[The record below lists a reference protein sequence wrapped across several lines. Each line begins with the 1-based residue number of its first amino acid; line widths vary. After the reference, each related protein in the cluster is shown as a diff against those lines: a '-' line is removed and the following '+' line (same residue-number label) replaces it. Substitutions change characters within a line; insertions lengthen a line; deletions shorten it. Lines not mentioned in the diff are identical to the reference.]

1 MLLSLLN
8 PSEIL
13 LKLVISKCESNIKKN
28 YYIIC
33 ILLYKILGGDYLNFT
48 NTEYILFLLILL
60 LLIFFI
66 LKLKEF
72 KKLKKENHILK
83 QYNEATK
90 DSNIIS
96 TSDLK
101 GNITYVND
109 KFCQVSLYTKEEVMG
124 SPHSMVRGEENDEI
138 FQQLWETIK
147 NKKVWYGVL
156 KNKKKNGDFYWV
168 DINIRPIL
176 NEKNEII
183 EYIAIRHEITDLVLK
198 TEELKR
204 NLRLDSLTN
213 IGNRY
218 KLIEDVSKSVN
229 PCISILD
236 IVSFSD
242 VNDFFGYKTGD
253 NVLKIVAR
261 KIEELLIDKE
271 NYRVYRDHSDTFCI
285 VAQNEDRDKFIKNI
299 DEISK
304 TIAKVPIVIKSREL
318 YVQLSYVFSFEPKEN
333 LLETANIIKR
343 YSHANKNIIIY
354 DKALELEKDY
364 EKNIFWTLKI
374 KKALDED
381 NIVPYFQ
388 PIYNLKT
395 NKIEKYEALVRLID
409 GNNVISPY
417 YFLDISKKSKQYLQL
432 TKTMIQKTFDYFRD
446 KDFEF
451 SINLTFEDI
460 KSEYISSF
468 IIELLKEYKIGYRV
482 VFEIVESEEIDNF
495 RKVNEFFVTIR
506 EYGCKIAIDDF
517 GSGYSNFEYLAK
529 LNVDY
534 IKIDGSLIK
543 DILINKSSQNIV
555 SMLVNF
561 AKGQKVKTIAE
572 FVSNKDILNKVREL
586 GIDYVQGYYIKEPIA
601 SIDGLNDII
610 SLREFS

>member
-1 MLLSLLN
+1 MS
-8 PSEIL
+8 
-13 LKLVISKCESNIKKN
+13 
-28 YYIIC
+28 
-33 ILLYKILGGDYLNFT
+33 FT
-48 NTEYILFLLILL
+48 NTEYLLLLLILL
-60 LLIFFI
+60 FLIFSI

-90 DSNIIS
+90 DSNIVS
-96 TSDLK
+96 TADLK

-109 KFCQVSLYTKEEVMG
+109 KFCEVSLYTYEEVLG
-124 SPHSMVRGEENDEI
+124 KPHSIVRGEEDGKI

-156 KNKKKNGDFYWV
+156 KNRKKNGEFYWV
-168 DINIRPIL
+168 NINIRPIL
-176 NEKNEII
+176 DEKNEII
-183 EYIAIRHEITDLVLK
+183 EYIAIRHEITDLILK

-204 NLRLDSLTN
+204 NLRLDFLTN

-271 NYRVYRDHSDTFCI
+271 NYKVYRDHSDTFCI
-285 VAQNEDRDKFIKNI
+285 VAENEDRDKFIKNI

-318 YVQLSYVFSFEPKEN
+318 YVQLSYVFSFESKEN

-343 YSHANKNIIIY
+343 YSQANKNIIVY

-381 NIVPYFQ
+381 KIVPYFQ

-468 IIELLKEYKIGYRV
+468 IIELLKEYKIGHRV

-495 RKVNEFFVTIR
+495 RKINEFFVTIR

>member
-1 MLLSLLN
+1 M
-8 PSEIL
+8 
-13 LKLVISKCESNIKKN
+13 
-28 YYIIC
+28 
-33 ILLYKILGGDYLNFT
+33 
-48 NTEYILFLLILL
+48 
-60 LLIFFI
+60 IFFI

-96 TSDLK
+96 TADLK

-109 KFCQVSLYTKEEVMG
+109 KFCEVSLYTYEEVLG
-124 SPHSMVRGEENDEI
+124 KPHSIVRGEEDDEI

-156 KNKKKNGDFYWV
+156 KNRKKNGEFYWV
-168 DINIRPIL
+168 NINIRPIL
-176 NEKNEII
+176 DEKNEII

-271 NYRVYRDHSDTFCI
+271 NYKVYRDHSDTFCI

-304 TIAKVPIVIKSREL
+304 TIGKVPIVIKSREL
-318 YVQLSYVFSFEPKEN
+318 YVQLSYVFSFESKEN

-343 YSHANKNIIIY
+343 YSQANKNIIIY

-381 NIVPYFQ
+381 KIVPYFQ

-468 IIELLKEYKIGYRV
+468 IIELLKEYKIGHRV

-495 RKVNEFFVTIR
+495 RKINEFFVTIR

-561 AKGQKVKTIAE
+561 AKGQNVKTIAE

>member
-1 MLLSLLN
+1 M
-8 PSEIL
+8 I
-13 LKLVISKCESNIKKN
+13 
-28 YYIIC
+28 
-33 ILLYKILGGDYLNFT
+33 FT
-48 NTEYILFLLILL
+48 NTEYLLLLLMLL

-96 TSDLK
+96 TADLK

-109 KFCQVSLYTKEEVMG
+109 KFCEVSLYTYEEVLG
-124 SPHSMVRGEENDEI
+124 KPHSIVRGEEDGKI

-156 KNKKKNGDFYWV
+156 KNRKKNGEFYWV
-168 DINIRPIL
+168 NINIRPIL
-176 NEKNEII
+176 DEKNEII

-271 NYRVYRDHSDTFCI
+271 NYKVYRDHSDTFCI
-285 VAQNEDRDKFIKNI
+285 VAENEDRDKFIKNI

-318 YVQLSYVFSFEPKEN
+318 YVQLSYVFSFESKEN

-343 YSHANKNIIIY
+343 YSQANKNIIVY

-381 NIVPYFQ
+381 KIVPYFQ

-468 IIELLKEYKIGYRV
+468 IIELLKEYKIGHRV

-495 RKVNEFFVTIR
+495 RKINEFFVTIR

>member
-1 MLLSLLN
+1 MS
-8 PSEIL
+8 
-13 LKLVISKCESNIKKN
+13 
-28 YYIIC
+28 
-33 ILLYKILGGDYLNFT
+33 FT
-48 NTEYILFLLILL
+48 NTEYLLLLLMLL

-96 TSDLK
+96 TADLK

-109 KFCQVSLYTKEEVMG
+109 KFCEVSLYTYEEVLG
-124 SPHSMVRGEENDEI
+124 KPHSIVRGEEDDEI

-156 KNKKKNGDFYWV
+156 KNRKKNGEFYWV
-168 DINIRPIL
+168 NINIRPIL
-176 NEKNEII
+176 DEKNEII

-271 NYRVYRDHSDTFCI
+271 NYKVYRDHSDTFCI

-304 TIAKVPIVIKSREL
+304 TIGKVPIVIKSREL
-318 YVQLSYVFSFEPKEN
+318 YVQLSYVFSFESKEN

-343 YSHANKNIIIY
+343 YSQANKNIIIY

-381 NIVPYFQ
+381 KIVPYFQ

-432 TKTMIQKTFDYFRD
+432 TKTMIQKTFDYFKD

-468 IIELLKEYKIGYRV
+468 IIELLKEYKIGHRV

-495 RKVNEFFVTIR
+495 RKINEFFVTIR

-601 SIDGLNDII
+601 SIDGLNEII

>member
-1 MLLSLLN
+1 M
-8 PSEIL
+8 
-13 LKLVISKCESNIKKN
+13 
-28 YYIIC
+28 
-33 ILLYKILGGDYLNFT
+33 
-48 NTEYILFLLILL
+48 
-60 LLIFFI
+60 IFFI

-96 TSDLK
+96 TADLK

-109 KFCQVSLYTKEEVMG
+109 KFCEVSLYTYEEVLG
-124 SPHSMVRGEENDEI
+124 KPHSIVRAEEDDEI

-156 KNKKKNGDFYWV
+156 KNRKKNGEFYWV
-168 DINIRPIL
+168 NINIRPIL
-176 NEKNEII
+176 DEKNEII

-261 KIEELLIDKE
+261 KIEKLLIDKE
-271 NYRVYRDHSDTFCI
+271 NYKVYRDHSDTFCI
-285 VAQNEDRDKFIKNI
+285 VAENEDRDKFIKNV

-318 YVQLSYVFSFEPKEN
+318 YVQLSYVFSFESKEN

-381 NIVPYFQ
+381 KIVPYFQ

-432 TKTMIQKTFDYFRD
+432 TKTMIQKTFDYFKD

-468 IIELLKEYKIGYRV
+468 IIELLKEYEIGHRV

-495 RKVNEFFVTIR
+495 RKINEFFVTIR

-543 DILINKSSQNIV
+543 DILKNKSSQNIV

-610 SLREFS
+610 R

>member
-1 MLLSLLN
+1 M
-8 PSEIL
+8 I
-13 LKLVISKCESNIKKN
+13 
-28 YYIIC
+28 
-33 ILLYKILGGDYLNFT
+33 FT
-48 NTEYILFLLILL
+48 NTEYLLLLLMLL

-109 KFCQVSLYTKEEVMG
+109 KFCEVSLYTYEEVIG
-124 SPHSMVRGEENDEI
+124 KPHSIVRGEEDDEI

-147 NKKVWYGVL
+147 NKKAWYGVL
-156 KNKKKNGDFYWV
+156 KNRKKNGEFYWV

-183 EYIAIRHEITDLVLK
+183 EYIAIRHEITNLVLK

-271 NYRVYRDHSDTFCI
+271 NYKVYRDHSDTFCI

-318 YVQLSYVFSFEPKEN
+318 YVQLSYVFSFESKEN

-381 NIVPYFQ
+381 KIVPYFQ

-395 NKIEKYEALVRLID
+395 SKIDKYEALVRLID

-468 IIELLKEYKIGYRV
+468 IIQLLKEYEIGHRV

-495 RKVNEFFVTIR
+495 RKINEFFVTIR

>member
-1 MLLSLLN
+1 MS
-8 PSEIL
+8 
-13 LKLVISKCESNIKKN
+13 
-28 YYIIC
+28 
-33 ILLYKILGGDYLNFT
+33 FT
-48 NTEYILFLLILL
+48 NTEYLLLLLILL
-60 LLIFFI
+60 FLIFFI

-109 KFCQVSLYTKEEVMG
+109 KFCEVSLYAYEEVIG
-124 SPHSMVRGEENDEI
+124 KPHSIVRGEEDDEI

-156 KNKKKNGDFYWV
+156 KNRKKNGEFYWV
-168 DINIRPIL
+168 NINIRPIL
-176 NEKNEII
+176 NEKDEII

-218 KLIEDVSKSVN
+218 KLIEDVSKSIN

-253 NVLKIVAR
+253 SVLKIVAR

-271 NYRVYRDHSDTFCI
+271 NYKVYRDHSDTFCI
-285 VAQNEDRDKFIKNI
+285 VAENEDRDKFIKNI

-318 YVQLSYVFSFEPKEN
+318 YVQLSYVFSFESKEN

-381 NIVPYFQ
+381 KIVPYFQ

-432 TKTMIQKTFDYFRD
+432 TKTMIQKTFDYFKD

-468 IIELLKEYKIGYRV
+468 IIELLKEYKIGHRV

-495 RKVNEFFVTIR
+495 RKINEFFVTIR

>member
-1 MLLSLLN
+1 MS
-8 PSEIL
+8 
-13 LKLVISKCESNIKKN
+13 
-28 YYIIC
+28 
-33 ILLYKILGGDYLNFT
+33 FT
-48 NTEYILFLLILL
+48 NTEYLLLLLILL
-60 LLIFFI
+60 FLIFFI

-109 KFCQVSLYTKEEVMG
+109 KFCEVSLYAYEEVIG
-124 SPHSMVRGEENDEI
+124 KPHSIVRGEEDDEI

-318 YVQLSYVFSFEPKEN
+318 YVQLSYVFSFESKEN

-381 NIVPYFQ
+381 KIVPYFQ

-395 NKIEKYEALVRLID
+395 SKIEKYEALVRLID

-468 IIELLKEYKIGYRV
+468 IIELLKEYEIGHRV

-495 RKVNEFFVTIR
+495 RKINEFFVTIR

>member
-1 MLLSLLN
+1 MS
-8 PSEIL
+8 
-13 LKLVISKCESNIKKN
+13 
-28 YYIIC
+28 
-33 ILLYKILGGDYLNFT
+33 FT
-48 NTEYILFLLILL
+48 NTEYLLLLLILL
-60 LLIFFI
+60 FLIFFI

-109 KFCQVSLYTKEEVMG
+109 KFCEVSLYAYEEVIG
-124 SPHSMVRGEENDEI
+124 KPHSIVRGEEDDEI

-156 KNKKKNGDFYWV
+156 KNRKKNGEFYWV
-168 DINIRPIL
+168 NINIRPIL
-176 NEKNEII
+176 NEKDEII
-183 EYIAIRHEITDLVLK
+183 EYVAIRHEITDLVLK

-253 NVLKIVAR
+253 SVLKIVAR

-271 NYRVYRDHSDTFCI
+271 NYKVYRDHSDTFCI
-285 VAQNEDRDKFIKNI
+285 VAENEDRDKFIKNI

-304 TIAKVPIVIKSREL
+304 TIGKVPIVIKSREL
-318 YVQLSYVFSFEPKEN
+318 YVQLSYVFSFESKEN

-381 NIVPYFQ
+381 KIVPYFQ

-432 TKTMIQKTFDYFRD
+432 TKTMIQKTFDYFKD

-468 IIELLKEYKIGYRV
+468 IIELLKEYKIGHRV

-495 RKVNEFFVTIR
+495 RKINEFFVTIR

>member
-1 MLLSLLN
+1 M
-8 PSEIL
+8 I
-13 LKLVISKCESNIKKN
+13 
-28 YYIIC
+28 
-33 ILLYKILGGDYLNFT
+33 FT
-48 NTEYILFLLILL
+48 NTEYLLLLLMLL

-96 TSDLK
+96 TADLK

-109 KFCQVSLYTKEEVMG
+109 KFCEVSLYAYEEVIG
-124 SPHSMVRGEENDEI
+124 KPHSIVRGEEDDEI

-156 KNKKKNGDFYWV
+156 KNRKKNGEFYWV
-168 DINIRPIL
+168 NINIRPIL
-176 NEKNEII
+176 DEKNEII

-253 NVLKIVAR
+253 SVLKIVAR

-271 NYRVYRDHSDTFCI
+271 NYKVYRDHSDTFCI

-304 TIAKVPIVIKSREL
+304 TIGKVPIVIKSREL
-318 YVQLSYVFSFEPKEN
+318 YVQLSYVFSFESKEN

-381 NIVPYFQ
+381 KIVPYFQ

-432 TKTMIQKTFDYFRD
+432 TKTMIQKTFDYFKD

-468 IIELLKEYKIGYRV
+468 IIELLKEYKIGHRV

-495 RKVNEFFVTIR
+495 RKINEFFVTIR

>member
-1 MLLSLLN
+1 M
-8 PSEIL
+8 I
-13 LKLVISKCESNIKKN
+13 
-28 YYIIC
+28 
-33 ILLYKILGGDYLNFT
+33 FT
-48 NTEYILFLLILL
+48 NTEYLLLLLMLL

-96 TSDLK
+96 TADLK

-109 KFCQVSLYTKEEVMG
+109 KFCEVSLYTYEEVLG
-124 SPHSMVRGEENDEI
+124 KPHSIVRGEEDGKI

-156 KNKKKNGDFYWV
+156 KNRKKNGEFYWV
-168 DINIRPIL
+168 NINIRPIL
-176 NEKNEII
+176 DEKNEII
-183 EYIAIRHEITDLVLK
+183 EYIAIRHEITDLILK

-204 NLRLDSLTN
+204 NLRLDFLTN

-271 NYRVYRDHSDTFCI
+271 NYKIYRDHSDTFCI

-318 YVQLSYVFSFEPKEN
+318 YVQLSYVFSFESKEN

-343 YSHANKNIIIY
+343 YSQANKNIIVY

-381 NIVPYFQ
+381 KIVPYFQ

-468 IIELLKEYKIGYRV
+468 IIELLKEYKIGHRV

-495 RKVNEFFVTIR
+495 RKINEFFVTIR

>member
-1 MLLSLLN
+1 M
-8 PSEIL
+8 
-13 LKLVISKCESNIKKN
+13 
-28 YYIIC
+28 
-33 ILLYKILGGDYLNFT
+33 
-48 NTEYILFLLILL
+48 
-60 LLIFFI
+60 IFFI

-96 TSDLK
+96 TADLK

-109 KFCQVSLYTKEEVMG
+109 KFCEVSLYTYEEVLG
-124 SPHSMVRGEENDEI
+124 KPHSIVRGEEDDEI

-156 KNKKKNGDFYWV
+156 KNRKKNGEFYWV
-168 DINIRPIL
+168 NINIRPIL
-176 NEKNEII
+176 DEKNEII

-271 NYRVYRDHSDTFCI
+271 NYKVYRDHSDTFCI

-304 TIAKVPIVIKSREL
+304 TIGKVPIVIKSREL
-318 YVQLSYVFSFEPKEN
+318 YVQLSYVFSFEAKEN

-343 YSHANKNIIIY
+343 YSQANKNIIIY

-381 NIVPYFQ
+381 KIVPYFQ

-432 TKTMIQKTFDYFRD
+432 TKTMIQKTFDYFKD

-460 KSEYISSF
+460 KSEYIASF
-468 IIELLKEYKIGYRV
+468 IIELLKEYKIGHRV

-495 RKVNEFFVTIR
+495 RKINEFFVTIR

>member
-1 MLLSLLN
+1 M
-8 PSEIL
+8 I
-13 LKLVISKCESNIKKN
+13 
-28 YYIIC
+28 
-33 ILLYKILGGDYLNFT
+33 FT
-48 NTEYILFLLILL
+48 NTEYLLLLLMLL

-96 TSDLK
+96 TADLK

-109 KFCQVSLYTKEEVMG
+109 KFCEVSLYTYEEVLG
-124 SPHSMVRGEENDEI
+124 KPHSIVRGEEDGKI

-156 KNKKKNGDFYWV
+156 KNRKKNGEFYWV
-168 DINIRPIL
+168 NINIRPIL
-176 NEKNEII
+176 DEKNEII

-204 NLRLDSLTN
+204 NLRLDFLTN

-261 KIEELLIDKE
+261 KIEKLLIDKE
-271 NYRVYRDHSDTFCI
+271 NYKVYRDHSDTFCI
-285 VAQNEDRDKFIKNI
+285 VAENEDRDKFIKNI

-318 YVQLSYVFSFEPKEN
+318 YVQLSYVFSFESKEN

-343 YSHANKNIIIY
+343 YSQANKNIIVY

-381 NIVPYFQ
+381 KIVPYFQ

-468 IIELLKEYKIGYRV
+468 IIELLKEYKIGHRV

-495 RKVNEFFVTIR
+495 RKINEFFVTIR

>member
-1 MLLSLLN
+1 MS
-8 PSEIL
+8 
-13 LKLVISKCESNIKKN
+13 
-28 YYIIC
+28 
-33 ILLYKILGGDYLNFT
+33 FT
-48 NTEYILFLLILL
+48 NTEYLLLLLILL
-60 LLIFFI
+60 FLIFFI

-109 KFCQVSLYTKEEVMG
+109 KFCEVSLYNYEEVIG
-124 SPHSMVRGEENDEI
+124 KPHSIVRGEEDDEI

-147 NKKVWYGVL
+147 NKKAWYGVL
-156 KNKKKNGDFYWV
+156 KNRKKNGEFYWV
-168 DINIRPIL
+168 NINIRPIL
-176 NEKNEII
+176 NEEDEII

-253 NVLKIVAR
+253 SVLKIVAR

-271 NYRVYRDHSDTFCI
+271 NYKVYRDHSDTFCI
-285 VAQNEDRDKFIKNI
+285 VAENEDRDKFIKNI

-304 TIAKVPIVIKSREL
+304 TIGKVPIVIKSREL
-318 YVQLSYVFSFEPKEN
+318 YVQLSYVFSFESKEN

-381 NIVPYFQ
+381 KIVPYFQ

-432 TKTMIQKTFDYFRD
+432 TKTMIQKTFDYFKD

-468 IIELLKEYKIGYRV
+468 IIELLKEYKIGHRV

-495 RKVNEFFVTIR
+495 RKINEFFVTIR

>member
-1 MLLSLLN
+1 M
-8 PSEIL
+8 
-13 LKLVISKCESNIKKN
+13 
-28 YYIIC
+28 
-33 ILLYKILGGDYLNFT
+33 
-48 NTEYILFLLILL
+48 
-60 LLIFFI
+60 IFFI

-96 TSDLK
+96 TADLK

-109 KFCQVSLYTKEEVMG
+109 KFCEVSLYTYEEVLG
-124 SPHSMVRGEENDEI
+124 KPHSIVRGEEDDEI

-156 KNKKKNGDFYWV
+156 KNRKKNGEFYWV
-168 DINIRPIL
+168 NINIRPIL
-176 NEKNEII
+176 DEKNEII

-271 NYRVYRDHSDTFCI
+271 NYKVYRDHSDTFCI

-304 TIAKVPIVIKSREL
+304 TIGKVPIVIKSREL
-318 YVQLSYVFSFEPKEN
+318 YVQLSYVFSFESKES

-343 YSHANKNIIIY
+343 YSQANKNIIIY

-381 NIVPYFQ
+381 KIVPYFQ

-395 NKIEKYEALVRLID
+395 SKIEKYEALVRLID

-432 TKTMIQKTFDYFRD
+432 TKTMIQKTFDYFKD

-468 IIELLKEYKIGYRV
+468 IIELLKEYKIGHRV

-495 RKVNEFFVTIR
+495 RKINEFFVTIR

>member
-1 MLLSLLN
+1 M
-8 PSEIL
+8 
-13 LKLVISKCESNIKKN
+13 
-28 YYIIC
+28 
-33 ILLYKILGGDYLNFT
+33 
-48 NTEYILFLLILL
+48 
-60 LLIFFI
+60 IFFI

-96 TSDLK
+96 TADLK

-109 KFCQVSLYTKEEVMG
+109 KFCEVSLYTYEEVLG
-124 SPHSMVRGEENDEI
+124 KPHSIVRGEEDDEI

-156 KNKKKNGDFYWV
+156 KNRKKNGEFYWV
-168 DINIRPIL
+168 NINIRPIL
-176 NEKNEII
+176 DEKNEII

-271 NYRVYRDHSDTFCI
+271 NYKVYRDHSDTFCI

-318 YVQLSYVFSFEPKEN
+318 YVQLSYVFSFESKEN

-381 NIVPYFQ
+381 KIVPYFQ

-432 TKTMIQKTFDYFRD
+432 TKTMIQKTFDYFKD

-468 IIELLKEYKIGYRV
+468 IIELLKEYKIGHRV

-495 RKVNEFFVTIR
+495 RKINEFFVTIR

>member
-1 MLLSLLN
+1 M
-8 PSEIL
+8 I
-13 LKLVISKCESNIKKN
+13 
-28 YYIIC
+28 
-33 ILLYKILGGDYLNFT
+33 FT
-48 NTEYILFLLILL
+48 NTEYLLLLLMLL

-96 TSDLK
+96 TADLK

-109 KFCQVSLYTKEEVMG
+109 KFCEVSLYTYEEVLG
-124 SPHSMVRGEENDEI
+124 KPHSIVRGEEDDEI

-156 KNKKKNGDFYWV
+156 KNRKKNGEFYWV
-168 DINIRPIL
+168 NINIRPIL
-176 NEKNEII
+176 DEKNEII

-271 NYRVYRDHSDTFCI
+271 NYKVYRDHSDTFCI

-304 TIAKVPIVIKSREL
+304 TIGKVPIVIKSREL
-318 YVQLSYVFSFEPKEN
+318 YVQLSYVFSFESKEN

-343 YSHANKNIIIY
+343 YSQANKNIIIY

-381 NIVPYFQ
+381 KIVPYFQ

-468 IIELLKEYKIGYRV
+468 IIELLKDYKIGHRV

>member
-1 MLLSLLN
+1 MS
-8 PSEIL
+8 
-13 LKLVISKCESNIKKN
+13 
-28 YYIIC
+28 
-33 ILLYKILGGDYLNFT
+33 FT
-48 NTEYILFLLILL
+48 NTEYLLLLLILL
-60 LLIFFI
+60 FLIFFI

-109 KFCQVSLYTKEEVMG
+109 KFCEVSLYAYEEVIG
-124 SPHSMVRGEENDEI
+124 KPHSIVRGEEDGKI

-156 KNKKKNGDFYWV
+156 KNRKKNGEFYWV
-168 DINIRPIL
+168 NINIRPIL
-176 NEKNEII
+176 DEKNEII
-183 EYIAIRHEITDLVLK
+183 EYIAIRHEITDLILK

-204 NLRLDSLTN
+204 NLRLDFLTN

-261 KIEELLIDKE
+261 KIEKLLIDKE
-271 NYRVYRDHSDTFCI
+271 NYKVYRDHSDTFCI
-285 VAQNEDRDKFIKNI
+285 VAENEDRDKFIKNI

-318 YVQLSYVFSFEPKEN
+318 YVQLSYVFSFESKEN

-343 YSHANKNIIIY
+343 YSQANKNIIVY

-381 NIVPYFQ
+381 KIVPYFQ

-468 IIELLKEYKIGYRV
+468 IIELLKEYKIGHRV

-495 RKVNEFFVTIR
+495 RKINEFFVTIR

>member
-1 MLLSLLN
+1 M
-8 PSEIL
+8 I
-13 LKLVISKCESNIKKN
+13 
-28 YYIIC
+28 
-33 ILLYKILGGDYLNFT
+33 FT
-48 NTEYILFLLILL
+48 NTEYLLLLLMLL

-96 TSDLK
+96 TADLK

-109 KFCQVSLYTKEEVMG
+109 KFCEVSLYTYEEVLG
-124 SPHSMVRGEENDEI
+124 KPHSIVRGEEDGKI

-156 KNKKKNGDFYWV
+156 KNRKKNGEFYWV
-168 DINIRPIL
+168 NINIRPIL
-176 NEKNEII
+176 DEKNEII

-204 NLRLDSLTN
+204 NLRLDFLTN

-261 KIEELLIDKE
+261 KIEKLLIDKE
-271 NYRVYRDHSDTFCI
+271 NYKVYRDHSDTFCI

-318 YVQLSYVFSFEPKEN
+318 YVQLSYVFSFESKEN

-343 YSHANKNIIIY
+343 YSRANKNIIVY

-381 NIVPYFQ
+381 KIVPYFQ

-468 IIELLKEYKIGYRV
+468 IIELLKEYKIGHRV

-495 RKVNEFFVTIR
+495 RKINEFFVTIR

-517 GSGYSNFEYLAK
+517 GSGYSNFDYLAK

>member
-1 MLLSLLN
+1 M
-8 PSEIL
+8 
-13 LKLVISKCESNIKKN
+13 
-28 YYIIC
+28 
-33 ILLYKILGGDYLNFT
+33 
-48 NTEYILFLLILL
+48 
-60 LLIFFI
+60 IFFI

-96 TSDLK
+96 TADLK

-109 KFCQVSLYTKEEVMG
+109 KFCEVSLYTYEEVLG
-124 SPHSMVRGEENDEI
+124 KPHSIVRGEEDDEI

-156 KNKKKNGDFYWV
+156 KNRKKNGEFYWV
-168 DINIRPIL
+168 NINIRPIL
-176 NEKNEII
+176 DEKNEII

-271 NYRVYRDHSDTFCI
+271 NYKVYRDHSDTFCI

-304 TIAKVPIVIKSREL
+304 TIGKVPIVIKSREL
-318 YVQLSYVFSFEPKEN
+318 YVQLSYVFSFESKEN

-343 YSHANKNIIIY
+343 YSQANKNIIIY

-381 NIVPYFQ
+381 KIVPYFQ

-432 TKTMIQKTFDYFRD
+432 TKTMIQKTFDYFKD

-468 IIELLKEYKIGYRV
+468 IIELLKEYKIGHRV

-495 RKVNEFFVTIR
+495 RKINEFFVTIR

-601 SIDGLNDII
+601 SIDGLNEII

>member
-1 MLLSLLN
+1 M
-8 PSEIL
+8 
-13 LKLVISKCESNIKKN
+13 
-28 YYIIC
+28 
-33 ILLYKILGGDYLNFT
+33 
-48 NTEYILFLLILL
+48 
-60 LLIFFI
+60 IFFI

-96 TSDLK
+96 TADLK

-109 KFCQVSLYTKEEVMG
+109 KFCEVSLYTYEEVLG
-124 SPHSMVRGEENDEI
+124 KPHSIVRGEEDGKI

-156 KNKKKNGDFYWV
+156 KNRKKNGEFYWV
-168 DINIRPIL
+168 NINIRPIL
-176 NEKNEII
+176 DEKNEII
-183 EYIAIRHEITDLVLK
+183 EYIAIRHEITDLILK

-204 NLRLDSLTN
+204 NLRLDFLTN

-271 NYRVYRDHSDTFCI
+271 NYKVYRDHSDTFCI
-285 VAQNEDRDKFIKNI
+285 VAENEDRDKFIKNI

-318 YVQLSYVFSFEPKEN
+318 YVQLSYVFSFESKEN

-343 YSHANKNIIIY
+343 YSQANKNIIVY

-381 NIVPYFQ
+381 KIVPYFQ

-468 IIELLKEYKIGYRV
+468 IIELLKEYKIGHRV

-495 RKVNEFFVTIR
+495 RKINEFFVTIR

>member
-1 MLLSLLN
+1 MS
-8 PSEIL
+8 
-13 LKLVISKCESNIKKN
+13 
-28 YYIIC
+28 
-33 ILLYKILGGDYLNFT
+33 FT
-48 NTEYILFLLILL
+48 NTEYLLLLLILL
-60 LLIFFI
+60 FLIFFI

-109 KFCQVSLYTKEEVMG
+109 KFCEVSLYAYEEVIG
-124 SPHSMVRGEENDEI
+124 KPHSIVRGEEDDEI

-156 KNKKKNGDFYWV
+156 KNRKKNGEFYWV
-168 DINIRPIL
+168 NINIRPIL
-176 NEKNEII
+176 NEKDEII

-253 NVLKIVAR
+253 SVLKIVAR

-271 NYRVYRDHSDTFCI
+271 NYKVYRDHSDTFCI
-285 VAQNEDRDKFIKNI
+285 VAENEDRDKFIKNI

-304 TIAKVPIVIKSREL
+304 TIGKVPIVIKSREL
-318 YVQLSYVFSFEPKEN
+318 YVQLSYVFSFESKEN

-381 NIVPYFQ
+381 KIVPYFQ

-395 NKIEKYEALVRLID
+395 SKIEKYEALVRLID

-468 IIELLKEYKIGYRV
+468 IIELLKEYKIGHRV

-495 RKVNEFFVTIR
+495 RKINEFFVTIR

>member
-1 MLLSLLN
+1 M
-8 PSEIL
+8 I
-13 LKLVISKCESNIKKN
+13 
-28 YYIIC
+28 
-33 ILLYKILGGDYLNFT
+33 FT
-48 NTEYILFLLILL
+48 NTEYLLLLLMLL

-96 TSDLK
+96 TADLK

-109 KFCQVSLYTKEEVMG
+109 KFCEVSLYTYEEVLG
-124 SPHSMVRGEENDEI
+124 KPHSIVRGEEDDEI

-156 KNKKKNGDFYWV
+156 KNRKKNGEFYWV
-168 DINIRPIL
+168 NINIRPIL
-176 NEKNEII
+176 DEKNEII

-204 NLRLDSLTN
+204 NLRLDFLTN

-261 KIEELLIDKE
+261 KIEKLLIDKE
-271 NYRVYRDHSDTFCI
+271 NYKVYRDHSDTFCI

-304 TIAKVPIVIKSREL
+304 TIGKVPIVIKSREL
-318 YVQLSYVFSFEPKEN
+318 YVQLSYVFSFESKEN

-343 YSHANKNIIIY
+343 YSQANKNIIIY

-381 NIVPYFQ
+381 KIVPYFQ

-432 TKTMIQKTFDYFRD
+432 TKTMIQKTFDYFKD

-468 IIELLKEYKIGYRV
+468 IIELLKEYKIGHRV

-495 RKVNEFFVTIR
+495 RKINEFFVTIR

>member
-1 MLLSLLN
+1 M
-8 PSEIL
+8 I
-13 LKLVISKCESNIKKN
+13 
-28 YYIIC
+28 
-33 ILLYKILGGDYLNFT
+33 FT
-48 NTEYILFLLILL
+48 NTEYLLLLLMLL

-96 TSDLK
+96 TADLK

-109 KFCQVSLYTKEEVMG
+109 KFCEVSLYTYEEVLG
-124 SPHSMVRGEENDEI
+124 KPHSIVRGEEDDEI

-156 KNKKKNGDFYWV
+156 KNRKKNGEFYWV
-168 DINIRPIL
+168 NINIRPIL

-261 KIEELLIDKE
+261 KIEKLLIDKE
-271 NYRVYRDHSDTFCI
+271 NYKVYRDHSDTFCI
-285 VAQNEDRDKFIKNI
+285 VAQNEDRDKFIKNV

-318 YVQLSYVFSFEPKEN
+318 YVQLSYVFSFESKEN

-343 YSHANKNIIIY
+343 YSQANKNIIVY

-381 NIVPYFQ
+381 KIVPYFQ

-468 IIELLKEYKIGYRV
+468 IIELLKEYKIGHRV

-495 RKVNEFFVTIR
+495 RKINEFFVTIR

>member
-1 MLLSLLN
+1 M
-8 PSEIL
+8 I
-13 LKLVISKCESNIKKN
+13 
-28 YYIIC
+28 
-33 ILLYKILGGDYLNFT
+33 FT
-48 NTEYILFLLILL
+48 NTEYLLLLLMLL

-96 TSDLK
+96 TADLK

-109 KFCQVSLYTKEEVMG
+109 KFCEVSLYTYEEVLG
-124 SPHSMVRGEENDEI
+124 KPHSIVRGEEDDEI

-156 KNKKKNGDFYWV
+156 KNRKKNGEFYWV
-168 DINIRPIL
+168 NINIRPIL
-176 NEKNEII
+176 DEKNEII

-271 NYRVYRDHSDTFCI
+271 NYKVYRDHSDTFCI

-304 TIAKVPIVIKSREL
+304 TIGKVPIVIKSREL
-318 YVQLSYVFSFEPKEN
+318 YVQLSYVFSFEAKEN

-343 YSHANKNIIIY
+343 YSQANKNIIIY

-381 NIVPYFQ
+381 KIVPYFQ

-432 TKTMIQKTFDYFRD
+432 TKTMIQKTFDYFKD

-460 KSEYISSF
+460 KSEYIASF
-468 IIELLKEYKIGYRV
+468 IIELLKEYKIGHRV

-495 RKVNEFFVTIR
+495 RKINEFFVTIR

-561 AKGQKVKTIAE
+561 TKGQKVKTIAE

>member
-1 MLLSLLN
+1 M
-8 PSEIL
+8 
-13 LKLVISKCESNIKKN
+13 
-28 YYIIC
+28 
-33 ILLYKILGGDYLNFT
+33 
-48 NTEYILFLLILL
+48 
-60 LLIFFI
+60 IFFI

-96 TSDLK
+96 TADLK

-109 KFCQVSLYTKEEVMG
+109 KFCEVSLYTYEEVLG
-124 SPHSMVRGEENDEI
+124 KPHSIVRGEEDDEI

-176 NEKNEII
+176 DEKNEII

-204 NLRLDSLTN
+204 NLRLDFLTN

-271 NYRVYRDHSDTFCI
+271 NYKVYRDHSDTFCI

-304 TIAKVPIVIKSREL
+304 TIGKVPIVIKSREL
-318 YVQLSYVFSFEPKEN
+318 YVQLSYVFSFESKEN

-343 YSHANKNIIIY
+343 YSQANKNIIIY
-354 DKALELEKDY
+354 DKALELEKNY

-381 NIVPYFQ
+381 KIVPYFQ

-395 NKIEKYEALVRLID
+395 SKIEKYEALVRLID

-468 IIELLKEYKIGYRV
+468 IIELLKEYKIGKRV
-482 VFEIVESEEIDNF
+482 VFEVVESEEIDNF
-495 RKVNEFFVTIR
+495 RKINEFFVTIR

>member
-1 MLLSLLN
+1 M
-8 PSEIL
+8 I
-13 LKLVISKCESNIKKN
+13 
-28 YYIIC
+28 
-33 ILLYKILGGDYLNFT
+33 FT
-48 NTEYILFLLILL
+48 NTEYLLLLLMLL

-96 TSDLK
+96 TADLK

-109 KFCQVSLYTKEEVMG
+109 KFCEVSLYTYEEVLG
-124 SPHSMVRGEENDEI
+124 KPHSIVRGEEDDEI

-156 KNKKKNGDFYWV
+156 KNRKKNGEFYWV
-168 DINIRPIL
+168 NINIRPIL
-176 NEKNEII
+176 DEKNEII

-271 NYRVYRDHSDTFCI
+271 NYKVYRDHSDTFCI

-318 YVQLSYVFSFEPKEN
+318 YVQLSYVFSFESKEN

-343 YSHANKNIIIY
+343 YSQANKNIIIY

-381 NIVPYFQ
+381 KIVPYFQ

-468 IIELLKEYKIGYRV
+468 IIELLKEYKIGHRV

-495 RKVNEFFVTIR
+495 RKINEFFVTIR

>member
-1 MLLSLLN
+1 MSF
-8 PSEIL
+8 I
-13 LKLVISKCESNIKKN
+13 
-28 YYIIC
+28 
-33 ILLYKILGGDYLNFT
+33 
-48 NTEYILFLLILL
+48 NTEYLLLLLILL
-60 LLIFFI
+60 FLIFFI

-96 TSDLK
+96 TADLK

-109 KFCQVSLYTKEEVMG
+109 KFCEVSLYTYEEVLG
-124 SPHSMVRGEENDEI
+124 KPHSIVRGEEDDEI

-156 KNKKKNGDFYWV
+156 KNRKKNGEFYWV
-168 DINIRPIL
+168 NINIRPIL
-176 NEKNEII
+176 DEKNEII

-271 NYRVYRDHSDTFCI
+271 NYKVYRDHSDTFCI

-304 TIAKVPIVIKSREL
+304 TIGKVPIVIKSREL
-318 YVQLSYVFSFEPKEN
+318 YVQLSYVFSFESKEN

-343 YSHANKNIIIY
+343 YSQANKNIIIY

-381 NIVPYFQ
+381 KIVPYFQ

-395 NKIEKYEALVRLID
+395 NKIEKYEALIRLID

-468 IIELLKEYKIGYRV
+468 IIELLKEYKIGHRV

-495 RKVNEFFVTIR
+495 RKINEFFVTIR

>member
-1 MLLSLLN
+1 M
-8 PSEIL
+8 I
-13 LKLVISKCESNIKKN
+13 
-28 YYIIC
+28 
-33 ILLYKILGGDYLNFT
+33 FT
-48 NTEYILFLLILL
+48 NTEYLLLLLMLL

-96 TSDLK
+96 TADLK

-109 KFCQVSLYTKEEVMG
+109 KFCEVSLYTYEEVLG
-124 SPHSMVRGEENDEI
+124 KPHSIVRGEEDGKI

-156 KNKKKNGDFYWV
+156 KNRKKNGEFYWV
-168 DINIRPIL
+168 NINIRPIL
-176 NEKNEII
+176 DEKNEII

-204 NLRLDSLTN
+204 NLRLDFLTN

-261 KIEELLIDKE
+261 KIEKLLIDKE
-271 NYRVYRDHSDTFCI
+271 NYKVYRDHSDTFCI
-285 VAQNEDRDKFIKNI
+285 VAENEDRDKFIKNV

-318 YVQLSYVFSFEPKEN
+318 YVQLSYVFSFESKEN

-381 NIVPYFQ
+381 KIVPYFQ

-432 TKTMIQKTFDYFRD
+432 TKTMIQKTFDYFKD

-468 IIELLKEYKIGYRV
+468 IIELLKEYEIGHRV

-495 RKVNEFFVTIR
+495 RKINEFFVTIR

>member
-1 MLLSLLN
+1 M
-8 PSEIL
+8 I
-13 LKLVISKCESNIKKN
+13 
-28 YYIIC
+28 
-33 ILLYKILGGDYLNFT
+33 FT
-48 NTEYILFLLILL
+48 NTEYLLLLLMLL

-96 TSDLK
+96 TADLK

-109 KFCQVSLYTKEEVMG
+109 KFCEVSLYTYEEVLG
-124 SPHSMVRGEENDEI
+124 KPHSIVRAEEDNEI

-156 KNKKKNGDFYWV
+156 KNRKKNGEFYWV
-168 DINIRPIL
+168 NINIRPIL
-176 NEKNEII
+176 DEKNEII

-261 KIEELLIDKE
+261 KIEKLLIDKE
-271 NYRVYRDHSDTFCI
+271 NYKVYRDHSDTFCI
-285 VAQNEDRDKFIKNI
+285 VAENEDRDKFIKNV

-318 YVQLSYVFSFEPKEN
+318 YVQLSYVFSFESKEN

-381 NIVPYFQ
+381 KIVPYFQ

-432 TKTMIQKTFDYFRD
+432 TKTMIQKTFDYFKD

-468 IIELLKEYKIGYRV
+468 IIELLKEYEIGHRV

-495 RKVNEFFVTIR
+495 RKINEFFVTIR

-543 DILINKSSQNIV
+543 DILKNKSSQNIV

>member
-1 MLLSLLN
+1 M
-8 PSEIL
+8 I
-13 LKLVISKCESNIKKN
+13 
-28 YYIIC
+28 
-33 ILLYKILGGDYLNFT
+33 FT
-48 NTEYILFLLILL
+48 NTEYLSLLLMLL

-96 TSDLK
+96 TADLK

-109 KFCQVSLYTKEEVMG
+109 KFCEVSLYTYEEVLG
-124 SPHSMVRGEENDEI
+124 KPHSIVRGEEDGKI

-156 KNKKKNGDFYWV
+156 KNRKKNGEFYWV
-168 DINIRPIL
+168 NINIRPIL
-176 NEKNEII
+176 DEKNEII

-204 NLRLDSLTN
+204 NLRLDFLTN

-261 KIEELLIDKE
+261 KIEKLLIDKE
-271 NYRVYRDHSDTFCI
+271 NYKVYRDHSDTFCI
-285 VAQNEDRDKFIKNI
+285 VAENEDRDKFIKNI

-318 YVQLSYVFSFEPKEN
+318 YVQLSYVFSFESKEN

-343 YSHANKNIIIY
+343 YSQANKNIIVY

-381 NIVPYFQ
+381 KIVPYFQ

-468 IIELLKEYKIGYRV
+468 IIELLKEYKIGHRV

-495 RKVNEFFVTIR
+495 RKINEFFVTIR

>member
-1 MLLSLLN
+1 M
-8 PSEIL
+8 
-13 LKLVISKCESNIKKN
+13 
-28 YYIIC
+28 
-33 ILLYKILGGDYLNFT
+33 
-48 NTEYILFLLILL
+48 
-60 LLIFFI
+60 IFFI

-96 TSDLK
+96 TADLK

-109 KFCQVSLYTKEEVMG
+109 KFCEVSLYTYEEVLG
-124 SPHSMVRGEENDEI
+124 KPHSIVRGEEDDEI

-271 NYRVYRDHSDTFCI
+271 NYKVYRDHSDTFCI

-318 YVQLSYVFSFEPKEN
+318 YVQLSYVFSFESKEN

-381 NIVPYFQ
+381 KIVPYFQ

-395 NKIEKYEALVRLID
+395 SKIEKYEALVRLID

-468 IIELLKEYKIGYRV
+468 IIELLKEYKIGHRV

-495 RKVNEFFVTIR
+495 RKINEFFVTIR

>member
-1 MLLSLLN
+1 M
-8 PSEIL
+8 
-13 LKLVISKCESNIKKN
+13 
-28 YYIIC
+28 
-33 ILLYKILGGDYLNFT
+33 
-48 NTEYILFLLILL
+48 
-60 LLIFFI
+60 IFFI

-96 TSDLK
+96 ISDLK

-109 KFCQVSLYTKEEVMG
+109 KFCEVSLYAYEEVIG
-124 SPHSMVRGEENDEI
+124 KPHSIVRGEEDDEI

-156 KNKKKNGDFYWV
+156 KNRKKNGEFYWV
-168 DINIRPIL
+168 NINIRPIL

-253 NVLKIVAR
+253 SVLKIVAR

-271 NYRVYRDHSDTFCI
+271 NYKVYRDHSDTFCI
-285 VAQNEDRDKFIKNI
+285 VAENEDRDKFIKNI

-304 TIAKVPIVIKSREL
+304 TIGKVPIVIKSREL
-318 YVQLSYVFSFEPKEN
+318 YVQLSYVFSFESKEN

-381 NIVPYFQ
+381 KIVPYFQ

-395 NKIEKYEALVRLID
+395 SKIEKYEALVRLID

-468 IIELLKEYKIGYRV
+468 IIQLLKEYEIGHRV

-495 RKVNEFFVTIR
+495 RKINEFFVTIR

>member
-1 MLLSLLN
+1 M
-8 PSEIL
+8 I
-13 LKLVISKCESNIKKN
+13 
-28 YYIIC
+28 
-33 ILLYKILGGDYLNFT
+33 FT
-48 NTEYILFLLILL
+48 NTEYLLLLLMLL

-96 TSDLK
+96 TADLK

-109 KFCQVSLYTKEEVMG
+109 KFCEVSLYTYEEVLG
-124 SPHSMVRGEENDEI
+124 KPHSIVRGEEDDEI

-156 KNKKKNGDFYWV
+156 KNRKKNGEFYWV
-168 DINIRPIL
+168 NINIRPIL
-176 NEKNEII
+176 DEKNEII

-271 NYRVYRDHSDTFCI
+271 NYKVYRDHSDTFCI

-304 TIAKVPIVIKSREL
+304 TIGKVPIVIKSREL
-318 YVQLSYVFSFEPKEN
+318 YVQLSYVFSFESKEN

-343 YSHANKNIIIY
+343 YSQANKNIIIY

-381 NIVPYFQ
+381 KIVPYFQ

-460 KSEYISSF
+460 KSEYIASF
-468 IIELLKEYKIGYRV
+468 IIELLKEYKIGHRV

-495 RKVNEFFVTIR
+495 RKINEFFVTIR
-506 EYGCKIAIDDF
+506 EYSCKIAIDDF

>member
-1 MLLSLLN
+1 M
-8 PSEIL
+8 I
-13 LKLVISKCESNIKKN
+13 
-28 YYIIC
+28 
-33 ILLYKILGGDYLNFT
+33 FT
-48 NTEYILFLLILL
+48 NTEYLLLLLMLL

-96 TSDLK
+96 TADLK

-109 KFCQVSLYTKEEVMG
+109 KFCEVSLYTYEEVLG
-124 SPHSMVRGEENDEI
+124 KPHSIVRGEEDGKI

-156 KNKKKNGDFYWV
+156 KNRKKNGEFYWV
-168 DINIRPIL
+168 NINIRPIL
-176 NEKNEII
+176 DEKNEII

-204 NLRLDSLTN
+204 NLRLDFLTN

-261 KIEELLIDKE
+261 KIEKLLIDKE
-271 NYRVYRDHSDTFCI
+271 NYKVYRDHSDTFCI

-318 YVQLSYVFSFEPKEN
+318 YVQLSYVFSFESKEN

-343 YSHANKNIIIY
+343 YSQANKNIIVY

-381 NIVPYFQ
+381 KIVPYFQ

-468 IIELLKEYKIGYRV
+468 IIELLKEYKIGHRV

-495 RKVNEFFVTIR
+495 RKINEFFVTIR

>member
-1 MLLSLLN
+1 M
-8 PSEIL
+8 I
-13 LKLVISKCESNIKKN
+13 
-28 YYIIC
+28 
-33 ILLYKILGGDYLNFT
+33 FT
-48 NTEYILFLLILL
+48 NTEYLLLLLMLL

-96 TSDLK
+96 TADLK

-109 KFCQVSLYTKEEVMG
+109 KFCEVSLYTYEEVLG
-124 SPHSMVRGEENDEI
+124 KPHSIVRGEEDGKI

-156 KNKKKNGDFYWV
+156 KNRKKNGEFYWV
-168 DINIRPIL
+168 NINIRPIL
-176 NEKNEII
+176 NEKDEII
-183 EYIAIRHEITDLVLK
+183 EYVAIRHEITDLVLK

-253 NVLKIVAR
+253 SVLKIVAR

-271 NYRVYRDHSDTFCI
+271 NYKVYRDHSDTFCI

-318 YVQLSYVFSFEPKEN
+318 YVQLSYVFSFESKEN

-381 NIVPYFQ
+381 KIVPYFQ

-432 TKTMIQKTFDYFRD
+432 TKTMIQKTFDYFKD

-468 IIELLKEYKIGYRV
+468 IIELLKEYKIGHRV

-495 RKVNEFFVTIR
+495 RKINEFFVTIR

>member
-1 MLLSLLN
+1 M
-8 PSEIL
+8 I
-13 LKLVISKCESNIKKN
+13 
-28 YYIIC
+28 
-33 ILLYKILGGDYLNFT
+33 FT
-48 NTEYILFLLILL
+48 NAEYLLLLLMLL

-96 TSDLK
+96 TADLK

-109 KFCQVSLYTKEEVMG
+109 KFCEVSLYTYEEVLG
-124 SPHSMVRGEENDEI
+124 KPHSIVRGEEDGKI

-156 KNKKKNGDFYWV
+156 KNRKKNGEFYWV
-168 DINIRPIL
+168 NINIRPIL
-176 NEKNEII
+176 DEKNEII

-204 NLRLDSLTN
+204 NLRLDFLTN

-261 KIEELLIDKE
+261 KIEKLLIDKE
-271 NYRVYRDHSDTFCI
+271 NYKVYRDHSDTFCI
-285 VAQNEDRDKFIKNI
+285 VAENEDRDKFIKNV

-318 YVQLSYVFSFEPKEN
+318 YVQLSYVFSFESKEN

-381 NIVPYFQ
+381 KIVPYFQ

-432 TKTMIQKTFDYFRD
+432 TKTMIQKTFDYFKD

-468 IIELLKEYKIGYRV
+468 IIELLKEYEIGHRV

-495 RKVNEFFVTIR
+495 RKINEFFVTIR

>member
-1 MLLSLLN
+1 MS
-8 PSEIL
+8 
-13 LKLVISKCESNIKKN
+13 
-28 YYIIC
+28 
-33 ILLYKILGGDYLNFT
+33 FT
-48 NTEYILFLLILL
+48 NTEYLLLLLILL
-60 LLIFFI
+60 FLIFFI

-109 KFCQVSLYTKEEVMG
+109 KFCEVSLYAYKEIIG
-124 SPHSMVRGEENDEI
+124 KPHSIVRGEEDNQI

-156 KNKKKNGDFYWV
+156 KNRKKNGEFYWV
-168 DINIRPIL
+168 NINIRPIL
-176 NEKNEII
+176 NEKDEII

-204 NLRLDSLTN
+204 NLRLDFLTN

-253 NVLKIVAR
+253 SVLKIVAR

-271 NYRVYRDHSDTFCI
+271 NYKVYRDHSDTFCI
-285 VAQNEDRDKFIKNI
+285 VAENEDRDKFIKNI

-304 TIAKVPIVIKSREL
+304 TIRKVPIVIKSREL
-318 YVQLSYVFSFEPKEN
+318 YVQLSYVFSFESKEN

-343 YSHANKNIIIY
+343 YSKTNKNTIIY

-381 NIVPYFQ
+381 KIVPYFQ

-409 GNNVISPY
+409 GNDVISPY

-468 IIELLKEYKIGYRV
+468 IIELLKEYKIGHRV

-495 RKVNEFFVTIR
+495 RKINEFFVTIR